1 MLGGLFCIVYYL
13 PGLVLLGV
21 SSLETP
27 SFDSL
32 SSIFLILISTFSL
45 ILLTKS
51 IIYQSQNWYLT
62 TDYVSFRGFIVTFLI
77 IFSSTFIVWIS
88 GTINKNY
95 NFGISQNPTELIALV
110 KCFLLAIL
118 SLIIPSTFFMSS
130 LTSKVDLVGLPSN
143 SFVELIQKLDFK
155 MRELIKIKNWKN
167 YTDYKQNFIE
177 VIDEVETIIKEIEK
191 LKGNN
196 FAKKSFNEIKDDLG
210 NLKKD

>member
-1 MLGGLFCIVYYL
+1 
-13 PGLVLLGV
+13 
-21 SSLETP
+21 
-27 SFDSL
+27 
-32 SSIFLILISTFSL
+32 
-45 ILLTKS
+45 
-51 IIYQSQNWYLT
+51 
-62 TDYVSFRGFIVTFLI
+62 
-77 IFSSTFIVWIS
+77 
-88 GTINKNY
+88 
-95 NFGISQNPTELIALV
+95 
-110 KCFLLAIL
+110 
-118 SLIIPSTFFMSS
+118 MSS

-210 NLKKD
+210 NLKKGLKFISLDCESCESKNKFNWECLFNDSNDLSEGQKIFRKRHMPIFESIQRIKCLKVGE